1 MPLRY
6 SFVVFAVILALCF
19 LALAETGQPQ
29 QVTGFVIDS
38 ACAFTKGLDKPIS
51 RDCAIKCAKAGSPL
65 IILSDD
71 RTVYWPISD
80 AEPAVGQNARLLPF
94 AGQHVKVDGRV
105 YDRGG
110 SKAIVIQKIHEVAK
124 K

>member
-1 MPLRY
+1 MRLRR
-6 SFVVFAVILALCF
+6 SFAVIVVVLAVCF
-19 LALAETGQPQ
+19 LVLAETGKPQ
-29 QVTGFVIDS
+29 QVSGYVIDS
-38 ACAFTKGLDKPIS
+38 ACAYTKGLDKPIS
-51 RDCAIKCAKAGSPL
+51 RDCAIRCAKAGSPL

-80 AEPAVGQNARLLPF
+80 AEPAVGQNEKLLPF

-110 SKAIVIQKIHEVAK
+110 SKAIVIQKIQEVAK

>member
-1 MPLRY
+1 MGLLRL
-6 SFVVFAVILALCF
+6 FAILAAVLGLCL
-19 LALAETGQPQ
+19 LALAETGKTQ
-29 QVTGFVIDS
+29 QLSGYVIDS
-38 ACAFTKGLDKPIS
+38 ACAYTQGLDKPIS
-51 RDCAIKCAKAGSPL
+51 RDCAIRCAKAGSPL
-65 IILSDD
+65 VILSDD

-80 AEPAVGQNARLLPF
+80 AQPAVGQNARLLPF

-110 SKAIVIQKIHEVAK
+110 SKAIVIQKVSEEAK

>member
-1 MPLRY
+1 MLCRHSFAVLAVVLVL
-6 SFVVFAVILALCF
+6 SFVT
-19 LALAETGQPQ
+19 LAETGQSQ

-38 ACAFTKGLDKPIS
+38 ACAYTKGLDKPIS

-80 AEPAVGQNARLLPF
+80 AEPAVGQNAKLLPF
-94 AGQHVKVDGRV
+94 AGQHVAVDGRV

>member
-1 MPLRY
+1 MRIRLG
-6 SFVVFAVILALCF
+6 FAVFLFILAFSCI
-19 LALAETGQPQ
+19 ALGEAGKPQ
-29 QVTGFVIDS
+29 QVSGYVIDS
-38 ACAFTKGLDKPIS
+38 ACAYTKGLDKPIS
-51 RDCAIKCAKAGSPL
+51 RDCASKCAKAGSPL

-80 AEPAVGQNARLLPF
+80 AEPAVGQNQKLLPY
-94 AGQHVKVDGRV
+94 AGQHVRVDGRV

-110 SKAIVIQKIHEVAK
+110 SKAIVIQKIQEVAK